1 MDLIDR
7 ANRFIQADQH
17 RGLSPLL
24 AECVAAGNG
33 EGLLAVKL
41 LARDAYGDSSM
52 SLFAKAPAACCLLAW
67 KWDGLDALV
76 EVGLDESDS
85 GNFSLALQLLSCAA
99 GGQEPQ
105 MIRSWLKDGQLFE
118 AVSRSVGDWTDLAS
132 AARSHLHDLVLS
144 TENDSQLALWGG
156 TSLSSLSLRDSHA
169 ASILTHALALRSIA
183 VGPSILAH
191 YDRLMAEADND
202 EPSFQLFF
210 ETHPL
215 LLDPRAFQV
224 WRKPDFHGKLEPDF
238 LIRTYDNNYV
248 VVEIET
254 PAKRLVTQ
262 SGQLSAD
269 TTHAIN
275 QVLAYQDYLRS
286 HISAAKEAFPHFTTS
301 TGLVVVGRES
311 LLNAK
316 QESVLRREN
325 QSRHEIRIAGFDTLA
340 ETANAVTQNVIHGIR
355 ETILDARLP

>member
-7 ANRFIQADQH
+7 ANRFIQANQH

-24 AECVAAGNG
+24 AECVAAGNS
-33 EGLLAVKL
+33 EGLLALKL
-41 LARDAYGDSSM
+41 LARDSYDGTSM
-52 SLFAKAPAACCLLAW
+52 SLLARAPAACCLLAW
-67 KWDGLDALV
+67 KSDGLEALV
-76 EVGLDESDS
+76 EVGLDESKP

-99 GGQEPQ
+99 EGQEPH
-105 MIRSWLKDGQLFE
+105 MVRSWLKDDRLFE
-118 AVSRSVGDWTDLAS
+118 AVSRSVGDWTDLVLV
-132 AARSHLHDLVLS
+132 ARSHLHELVLS
-144 TENDSQLALWGG
+144 IENDHDLALSAGI
-156 TSLSSLSLRDSHA
+156 SLTNLSVGDSHA
-169 ASILTHALALRSIA
+169 ARSLTHALALRSIA
-183 VGPSILAH
+183 VGPRVLAH

-210 ETHPL
+210 QNHPL

-224 WRKPDFHGKLEPDF
+224 WGKPDFHGKLEPDF

-269 TTHAIN
+269 ATHAIN
-275 QVLAYQDYLRS
+275 QVLEYQEYLRS
-286 HISAAKEAFPHFTTS
+286 HVSAAAEAFPHFTTS

-311 LLNAK
+311 LLNPR

-325 QSRHEIRIAGFDTLA
+325 QSRPEIRIAGFDTLA
-340 ETANAVTQNVIHGIR
+340 DTANAVTRNVIHGIR
-355 ETILDARLP
+355 ETILSARLP